1 MLFINLEL
9 IEKLRIFFELKFLNF
24 KDLVKKLIVLIVI
37 ITSIIVMFQILIV
50 NVYQLDMDTQ
60 YHPENVA
67 YLFFNLMLII
77 PLKYVLNLTL
87 RYLNIRIKVDF
98 ARKRDY
104 LNP

>member
-9 IEKLRIFFELKFLNF
+9 IEKLRIFFELKFLNL
-24 KDLVKKLIVLIVI
+24 KDLVKKFIVLIII

-50 NVYQLDMDTQ
+50 NVYLLDMNTQ

-67 YLFFNLMLII
+67 YVFFNLMLII

-87 RYLNIRIKVDF
+87 RYLDIRIKVDF